1 MGYLSKSATLDVVKA
16 TIDAYGQALTK
27 VQIEACLEAYSEV
40 VIAAVKND
48 NTVWSPIGIF
58 KPKKLKAR
66 SGVNRG
72 IGEGKNWHTEART
85 TLKLDPAKKYYKLD
99 N

>member
-1 MGYLSKSATLDVVKA
+1 MSYLSKSATVDVVKA
-16 TIDAYGQALTK
+16 TMDAYGQSLTK

-48 NTVWSPIGIF
+48 NTVWSPMGIF
-58 KPKKLKAR
+58 KPKKLKAT
-66 SGVNRG
+66 SGKIRG
-72 IGEGKNWHTEART
+72 VEYTTEDRT